1 MADIIILSE
10 QVTSRPEW
18 EFESLFGYVVCLA
31 TLLLRKPSLSGGF
44 MKSFVTLNIINF
56 ADVTRREKHEILW
69 DVRRV
74 SSP

>member
-31 TLLLRKPSLSGGF
+31 TLLLRKAGLSRGF
-44 MKSFVTLNIINF
+44 MKSSVTLNIINF
-56 ADVTRREKHEILW
+56 VDVTRREKDRVSW

>member
-31 TLLLRKPSLSGGF
+31 TLLLRKAGLSRGF
-44 MKSFVTLNIINF
+44 MKSSVTLNIINF
-56 ADVTRREKHEILW
+56 VDVARREKDRVSW
-69 DVRRV
+69 DARRV
-74 SSP
+74 SS